1 MHRHRCRL
9 AAGKRHRENRLV
21 ARRPRRIVHKPEP
34 AAERVGKKGMAYD
47 RFRHLPLGKAGN
59 SDFVGVEERKLQ
71 PAVGQDSIA
80 LVGLERVCRLA
91 KTPLEKLERKVARHI
106 RRKTFVDKV
115 VHRLRCRRELAG
127 ALVAFVEGER
137 RKNRGENLPK
147 AALSELH
154 LHKLENRAQRML
166 RLRRNVVDLRGD
178 ELLLAVVEV
187 DESRGELRIVDLQFR
202 LEPAP
207 DIAAAHKRGED
218 GIRGRSRKRGK
229 LMGEVSERRGG
240 KRHRRRIVHLQP
252 LCAERALYLGKS
264 LGICEAKRGK
274 RLVRLY

>member
-1 MHRHRCRL
+1 
-9 AAGKRHRENRLV
+9 
-21 ARRPRRIVHKPEP
+21 
-34 AAERVGKKGMAYD
+34 MAHD
-47 RFRHLPLGKAGN
+47 RFRHLPLGKARDR
-59 SDFVGVEERKLQ
+59 DFVGVEERKFE
-71 PAVGQDSIA
+71 PAVSQDRIA
-80 LVGLERVCRLA
+80 LVGLERVCRLS
-91 KTPLEKLERKVARHI
+91 KTPLEQLEREVARHVLC
-106 RRKTFVDKV
+106 KALVDKP
-115 VHRLRCRRELAG
+115 VHCLRCSSELARP
-127 ALVAFVEGER
+127 LVAFVEGER
-137 RKNRGENLPK
+137 RKDRGENLSH
-147 AALSELH
+147 AALPELH

-178 ELLLAVVEV
+178 KLLLAVVEV

-264 LGICEAKRGK
+264 LGICEAERW
-274 RLVRLY
+274 